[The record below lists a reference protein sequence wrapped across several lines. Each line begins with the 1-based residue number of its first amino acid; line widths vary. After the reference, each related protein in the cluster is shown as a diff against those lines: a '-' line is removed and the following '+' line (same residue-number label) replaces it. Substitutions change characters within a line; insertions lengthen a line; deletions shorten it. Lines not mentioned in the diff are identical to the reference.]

1 MTLLEAI
8 KVRRSIRKYNGD
20 PIREETRENIIK
32 RCKKLGELSHI
43 KFIPKFDVKGVFNP
57 LVTFGAFKN
66 AYNYI
71 AVIAPKDYKEDTL
84 GYFSEQLVLY
94 LETLGI
100 GSCFV
105 GASYSRFDVKIKKN
119 KDEKI
124 FILIA
129 FGLWDFTELKPRKS
143 KKPTDVSNVTELSP
157 NWFKEGVIAALLAP
171 TALNQQKFYIEL
183 INQNTVSIKSFPG
196 PFSLLDKGIVK
207 CNFEIAAGK
216 DNFTWI

>member
-8 KVRRSIRKYNGD
+8 SVRRSIRKYNGLIIPED
-20 PIREETRENIIK
+20 IREKIVK
-32 RCKKLGELSHI
+32 RCKKLGDFSHI
-43 KFIPKFDVKGVFNP
+43 KFIPKFNVKGVFNP

-66 AYNYI
+66 CYNYI
-71 AVIAPKDYKEDTL
+71 AVVAPKTYKEDTA

-94 LETLGI
+94 LETLGV
-100 GSCFV
+100 GTCFV
-105 GASYSRFDVKIKKN
+105 GASYSRFDVKIE
-119 KDEKI
+119 KDKGDKI

-129 FGLWDFTELKPRKS
+129 FGLWDYTEMNPRRS
-143 KKPTDVSNVTELSP
+143 KKPTDVSNVTDLSP
-157 NWFKEGVIAALLAP
+157 SWFKDGISSALLAP

-196 PFSLLDKGIVK
+196 PFSLFDKGIVK

-216 DNFTWI
+216 DNFTWA